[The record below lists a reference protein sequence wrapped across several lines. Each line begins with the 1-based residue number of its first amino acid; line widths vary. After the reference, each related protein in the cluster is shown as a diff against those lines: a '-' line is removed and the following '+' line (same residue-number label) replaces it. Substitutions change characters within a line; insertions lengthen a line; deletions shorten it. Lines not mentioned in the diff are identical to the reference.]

1 MSPVMV
7 SHQLSASCRVV
18 YSSLYSSSD
27 LRIDEVALGL
37 REEFAKLFHSL
48 GELLW
53 TVRVI
58 EEALK

>member
-1 MSPVMV
+1 MSPGMV

-18 YSSLYSSSD
+18 YSSSD